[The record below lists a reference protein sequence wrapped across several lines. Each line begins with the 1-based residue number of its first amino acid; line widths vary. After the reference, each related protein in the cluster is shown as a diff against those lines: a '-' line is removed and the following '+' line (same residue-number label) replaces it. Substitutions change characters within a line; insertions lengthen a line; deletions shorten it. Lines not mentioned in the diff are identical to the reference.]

1 MTDAKTEEDGMAKM
15 EFPDMAVVAVGGGVR
30 RPPHQ
35 SRWKSSDLLV
45 LIAAKKFEFERLSSY
60 KSRDKTKSAGLRWKE
75 VEGFCRLNGLNR
87 KAGQC
92 RKRWEKLMTDFKK
105 VYDYQK
111 KIPEGQPGGYFEM
124 SSEEWKIRKLPLNF
138 LLEWYKAMEA
148 WIPNQRSSHP
158 DPNQIMDS
166 TAGDNFPN
174 QNGEPGTPSASPFA
188 LHLDEEDITDA
199 GDGSPE
205 GDERVDIGGEE
216 EDGSSQG
223 EEQLG
228 DDVKGINHMST
239 GPTLSDARGW
249 KRARI
254 EKSDDPFVKLAG
266 KFLEAV
272 SADSVKRNLF
282 ETEYLALEKQKY
294 AAELQKHALKQQKQ
308 SEQLAQSNKISS
320 EISNALK
327 EVSASLRFFATEI
340 AKKL

>member
-1 MTDAKTEEDGMAKM
+1 MMALEMTDAKTEDGLAKL
-15 EFPDMAVVAVGGGVR
+15 EFPEMTVAGGR

-75 VEGFCRLNGLNR
+75 VEGFCRLNGVNR

-111 KIPEGQPGGYFEM
+111 KIPEGQPGYFEM
-124 SSEEWKIRKLPLNF
+124 SSEEWKMRKLPLNF
-138 LLEWYKAMEA
+138 LLEWYRAMEA

-166 TAGDNFPN
+166 TAGENFPT

-205 GDERVDIGGEE
+205 GDERIDLGGED

-228 DDVKGINHMST
+228 NDVKNINHIGA
-239 GPTLSDARGW
+239 GPSLSDARGW
-249 KRARI
+249 KRARV

-272 SADSVKRNLF
+272 TADSVKRNLF

-294 AAELQKHALKQQKQ
+294 AAELQKHALKQQQQ
-308 SEQLAQSNKISS
+308 SEQLTQSNKISS
-320 EISNALK
+320 DISNALK